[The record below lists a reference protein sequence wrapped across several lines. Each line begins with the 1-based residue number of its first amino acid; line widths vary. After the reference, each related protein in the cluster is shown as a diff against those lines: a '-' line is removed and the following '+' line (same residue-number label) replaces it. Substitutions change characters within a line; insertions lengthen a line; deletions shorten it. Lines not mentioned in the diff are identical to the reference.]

1 MHDIKNKINKAINDN
16 KDEIIAFVQELV
28 RTPSLANHESGVQ
41 QIIHNKLNSIG
52 LSSKIIPVIFSELEH
67 HPAFNDDGFSP
78 DSRINVTAV
87 WKGKNNAKSLIL
99 NGHVDVVPI
108 GPEKL
113 WDDDPFS
120 GNIIDGKIYGRGS
133 CDMKAGLSSGLFA
146 ISILKYLGFAPEGD
160 IIFQSVVGEESGGCG
175 TLTNIVKG
183 YNADAAIILEPTSL
197 KLSPIQSGALTFR
210 LKVSGKATHASMR
223 WDGISAIEKYSLIH
237 QSIINFEKERHD
249 SFDVEYYQS
258 KDRVAPINIGT
269 IEGGQWHSTVPE
281 SIIAEGRLGVF
292 PGESN
297 AKARQCFEDHINK
310 FAQSDNWLKDH
321 PPVIEWF
328 EGQFESGQTSLDH
341 PLIKELGKTYTNV
354 SNQDAIIEGVTYGSD
369 LRLFTN
375 HANIPSVLFGPGD
388 VRLAHAANEYI
399 PISEILISTEVI
411 ANMIVNWCGGNFE

>member
-16 KDEIIAFVQELV
+16 KDEIIAFVQKLV
-28 RTPSLANHESGVQ
+28 RTPSLANQESDVQ
-41 QIIHNKLNSIG
+41 HIIHEKLNSIG

-78 DSRINVTAV
+78 DSRINVTAL
-87 WKGKNNAKSLIL
+87 WQGNNKAKSLIL
-99 NGHVDVVPI
+99 NGHVDVVPT

-113 WDDDPFS
+113 WNDDPFS
-120 GNIIDGKIYGRGS
+120 GNIVDGKIYGRGS

-146 ISILKYLGFAPEGD
+146 IYILKNLGFSPDGD

-183 YNADAAIILEPTSL
+183 YHADAAIILEPTSL

-210 LKVSGKATHASMR
+210 LKVPGKATHASMR

-297 AKARQCFEDHINK
+297 EKAKESFERHINR
-310 FAQSDNWLKDH
+310 FSQSDNWLKDH

-328 EGQFESGQTSLDH
+328 EGQFESGQTSLNH
-341 PLIKELGKTYTNV
+341 PLIKELGDTYNNV

-388 VRLAHAANEYI
+388 VRLAHAANENI
-399 PISEILISTEVI
+399 LIDEILISTEVI
-411 ANMIVNWCGGNFE
+411 ANMIVNWCGGNIE

>member
-78 DSRINVTAV
+78 DSRINVTAL
-87 WKGKNNAKSLIL
+87 WQGNNSSKSLIL
-99 NGHVDVVPI
+99 NGHVDVVPT

-146 ISILKYLGFAPEGD
+146 ISILKYLGFAPDGD

-388 VRLAHAANEYI
+388 VRLAHAANENI

>member
-1 MHDIKNKINKAINDN
+1 MHDIKNKINKGINDN
-16 KDEIIAFVQELV
+16 KDEIIAFVQKLV
-28 RTPSLANHESGVQ
+28 RTPSLANQESDVQ
-41 QIIHNKLNSIG
+41 HIIHEKLNSIG
-52 LSSKIIPVIFSELEH
+52 LNSKIIPVIFSELEH

-78 DSRINVTAV
+78 DSRINVTAL
-87 WKGKNNAKSLIL
+87 WQGNNKAKSLIL
-99 NGHVDVVPI
+99 NGHVDVVPT

-113 WDDDPFS
+113 WNDDPFS
-120 GNIIDGKIYGRGS
+120 GNIVDGKIYGRGS

-146 ISILKYLGFAPEGD
+146 IYILKNLGFSPDGD

-175 TLTNIVKG
+175 TLTNIVRG
-183 YNADAAIILEPTSL
+183 YHADAAIILEPTSL

-210 LKVSGKATHASMR
+210 LKIPGKATHASMR

-237 QSIINFEKERHD
+237 QSIIDFEKERHD

-297 AKARQCFEDHINK
+297 EKAKESFERHINR
-310 FAQSDNWLKDH
+310 FSQSDNWLKDH

-341 PLIKELGKTYTNV
+341 PLIKELGDTYNNV

-388 VRLAHAANEYI
+388 VRLAHAANENI
-399 PISEILISTEVI
+399 LIDEILISTEVI
-411 ANMIVNWCGGNFE
+411 ANMIVNWCGGNIE

>member
-120 GNIIDGKIYGRGS
+120 GSIIDGKIYGRGS

-210 LKVSGKATHASMR
+210 LKVLGKATHASMR

>member
-16 KDEIIAFVQELV
+16 KDEIIAFVQECV

-146 ISILKYLGFAPEGD
+146 ISILKYLGFVPDGD

-388 VRLAHAANEYI
+388 VRLAHAANENI

>member
-16 KDEIIAFVQELV
+16 KDEIIAFVQKLV
-28 RTPSLANHESGVQ
+28 RTPSLANQESDVQ
-41 QIIHNKLNSIG
+41 HIIHEKLNSIG

-78 DSRINVTAV
+78 DSRINVTAL
-87 WKGKNNAKSLIL
+87 WQGNNKAKSLIL
-99 NGHVDVVPI
+99 NGHVDVVPT

-113 WDDDPFS
+113 WNDDPFS
-120 GNIIDGKIYGRGS
+120 GNIVDGKIYGRGS

-146 ISILKYLGFAPEGD
+146 IYILKNLGFSPDGD

-175 TLTNIVKG
+175 TLTNIVRG
-183 YNADAAIILEPTSL
+183 YHADAAIILEPTSL

-210 LKVSGKATHASMR
+210 LKVPGKATHASMR

-237 QSIINFEKERHD
+237 QSIIDFEKERHD

-297 AKARQCFEDHINK
+297 EKAKESFERHINR
-310 FAQSDNWLKDH
+310 FSQSDNWLKDH

-341 PLIKELGKTYTNV
+341 PLIKELGDTYNNV

-388 VRLAHAANEYI
+388 VRLAHAANENI
-399 PISEILISTEVI
+399 LIDEILISTEVI
-411 ANMIVNWCGGNFE
+411 ANMIVNWCGGNIE

>member
-28 RTPSLANHESGVQ
+28 RTPSLANQESNVQ
-41 QIIHNKLNSIG
+41 HIIHNKLNSIG
-52 LSSKIIPVIFSELEH
+52 LNSKIIPVIFSELKH

-146 ISILKYLGFAPEGD
+146 ISILKYLGFAPDGD

>member
-1 MHDIKNKINKAINDN
+1 MHDIKNKINKGINDN
-16 KDEIIAFVQELV
+16 KDEIIAFVQKLV
-28 RTPSLANHESGVQ
+28 RTPSLANQESDVQ
-41 QIIHNKLNSIG
+41 HIIHEKLNSIG

-78 DSRINVTAV
+78 DSRINVTAL
-87 WKGKNNAKSLIL
+87 WQGNNKAKSLIL
-99 NGHVDVVPI
+99 NGHVDVVPT

-113 WDDDPFS
+113 WNDDPFS
-120 GNIIDGKIYGRGS
+120 GNIVDGKIYGRGS

-146 ISILKYLGFAPEGD
+146 IYILKNLGFSPDGD

-183 YNADAAIILEPTSL
+183 YHADAAIILEPTSL

-210 LKVSGKATHASMR
+210 LKVQGKATHASMR

-237 QSIINFEKERHD
+237 QSIIDFEKERHD

-297 AKARQCFEDHINK
+297 EKAKESFERHINK
-310 FAQSDNWLKDH
+310 FSQSDNWLKDH

-328 EGQFESGQTSLDH
+328 EGQFESGQTSLNN
-341 PLIKELGKTYTNV
+341 PLIKELGDTYNNV

-388 VRLAHAANEYI
+388 VRLAHAANENI
-399 PISEILISTEVI
+399 LIDEILISTEVI
-411 ANMIVNWCGGNFE
+411 ANMIVNWCGGNIE

>member
-16 KDEIIAFVQELV
+16 KDEIIAFVQKLV
-28 RTPSLANHESGVQ
+28 RTPSLANQESDVQ
-41 QIIHNKLNSIG
+41 HIIHEKLNSIG

-78 DSRINVTAV
+78 DSRINVTAL
-87 WKGKNNAKSLIL
+87 WQGNNKAKSLIL
-99 NGHVDVVPI
+99 NGHVDVVPT

-113 WDDDPFS
+113 WNDDPFS
-120 GNIIDGKIYGRGS
+120 GNIVDGKIYGRGS

-146 ISILKYLGFAPEGD
+146 IYILKNLGFSPDGD

-183 YNADAAIILEPTSL
+183 YHADAAIILEPTSL

-210 LKVSGKATHASMR
+210 LKVPGKATHASMR

-297 AKARQCFEDHINK
+297 EKAKESFERHINR
-310 FAQSDNWLKDH
+310 FSQSDNWLKDH

-341 PLIKELGKTYTNV
+341 PLIKELGDTYNNV

-388 VRLAHAANEYI
+388 VRLAHAANENI
-399 PISEILISTEVI
+399 LIDEILISTEVI
-411 ANMIVNWCGGNFE
+411 ANMIVNWCGGNIE

>member
-78 DSRINVTAV
+78 DSRINVTAA

-146 ISILKYLGFAPEGD
+146 ISILKYLGFAPDGD

-321 PPVIEWF
+321 HPVIEWF

>member
-16 KDEIIAFVQELV
+16 KDEIIAFVQKLV
-28 RTPSLANHESGVQ
+28 RTPSLANQESDVQ
-41 QIIHNKLNSIG
+41 HIIHEKLNSIG

-78 DSRINVTAV
+78 DSRINVTAL
-87 WKGKNNAKSLIL
+87 WQGNNKAKSLIL
-99 NGHVDVVPI
+99 NGHVDVVPT

-113 WDDDPFS
+113 WNDDPFS
-120 GNIIDGKIYGRGS
+120 GNIVDGKIYGRGS

-146 ISILKYLGFAPEGD
+146 IYILKKLGFSPDGD

-183 YNADAAIILEPTSL
+183 YHADAAIILEPTSL

-210 LKVSGKATHASMR
+210 LKVPGKATHASMR

-237 QSIINFEKERHD
+237 QSIIDFEKERHD

-297 AKARQCFEDHINK
+297 EKAKESFERHINR
-310 FAQSDNWLKDH
+310 FSQSDNWLKDH

-328 EGQFESGQTSLDH
+328 EGQFESGQTSLNH
-341 PLIKELGKTYTNV
+341 PLIKELGDTYNNV

-388 VRLAHAANEYI
+388 VRLAHAANENI
-399 PISEILISTEVI
+399 LIDEILISTEVI
-411 ANMIVNWCGGNFE
+411 ANMIVNWCGGNIE

>member
-1 MHDIKNKINKAINDN
+1 MHDIKNKINKGINDN
-16 KDEIIAFVQELV
+16 KDEIIAFVQKLV
-28 RTPSLANHESGVQ
+28 RTPSLANQESDVQ
-41 QIIHNKLNSIG
+41 HIIHEKLNSIG

-78 DSRINVTAV
+78 DSRINVTAL
-87 WKGKNNAKSLIL
+87 WQGNNKAKSLIL
-99 NGHVDVVPI
+99 NGHVDVVPT

-113 WDDDPFS
+113 WNDDPFS
-120 GNIIDGKIYGRGS
+120 GNIVDGKIYGRGS

-146 ISILKYLGFAPEGD
+146 IYILKNLGFSPDGD

-183 YNADAAIILEPTSL
+183 YHADAAIILEPTSL

-210 LKVSGKATHASMR
+210 LKVQGKATHASMR

-237 QSIINFEKERHD
+237 QSIIDFEKERHD

-297 AKARQCFEDHINK
+297 EKAKESFERHINK
-310 FAQSDNWLKDH
+310 FSQSDNWLKDH

-341 PLIKELGKTYTNV
+341 PLIKELGDTYNNV

-388 VRLAHAANEYI
+388 VRLAHAANENI
-399 PISEILISTEVI
+399 LIDEILISTEVI
-411 ANMIVNWCGGNFE
+411 ANMIVNWCGGNIE

>member
-16 KDEIIAFVQELV
+16 KDEIIAFVQKLV
-28 RTPSLANHESGVQ
+28 RTPSLANQESDVQ
-41 QIIHNKLNSIG
+41 HIIHEKLNSIG
-52 LSSKIIPVIFSELEH
+52 LNSKIIPVIFSELEH

-78 DSRINVTAV
+78 DSRINVTAL
-87 WKGKNNAKSLIL
+87 WQGNNKAKSLIL
-99 NGHVDVVPI
+99 NGHVDVVPT

-113 WDDDPFS
+113 WNDDPFS
-120 GNIIDGKIYGRGS
+120 GNIVDGKIYGRGS

-146 ISILKYLGFAPEGD
+146 IYILKNLGFSPDGD

-175 TLTNIVKG
+175 TLTNIVRG
-183 YNADAAIILEPTSL
+183 YHADAAIILEPTSL

-210 LKVSGKATHASMR
+210 LKIPGKATHASMR

-237 QSIINFEKERHD
+237 QSIIDFEKERHD

-297 AKARQCFEDHINK
+297 EKAKESFERHINR
-310 FAQSDNWLKDH
+310 FSQSDNWLKDH

-341 PLIKELGKTYTNV
+341 PLIKELGDTYNNV

-388 VRLAHAANEYI
+388 VRLAHAANENI
-399 PISEILISTEVI
+399 LIDEILISTEVI
-411 ANMIVNWCGGNFE
+411 ANMIVNWCGGNIE

>member
-16 KDEIIAFVQELV
+16 KDEIIAFVQKLV
-28 RTPSLANHESGVQ
+28 RTPSLANQESDVQ
-41 QIIHNKLNSIG
+41 HIIHEKLNSIG
-52 LSSKIIPVIFSELEH
+52 LNSKIIPVIFSELEH
-67 HPAFNDDGFSP
+67 HPAFSDDGFSP
-78 DSRINVTAV
+78 DSRINVTAL
-87 WKGKNNAKSLIL
+87 WQGNNKAKSLIL
-99 NGHVDVVPI
+99 NGHVDVVPT

-120 GNIIDGKIYGRGS
+120 GNIVDGKIYGRGS

-146 ISILKYLGFAPEGD
+146 IYILKNLGFSPDGD

-183 YNADAAIILEPTSL
+183 YHADAAIILEPTSL

-210 LKVSGKATHASMR
+210 LKVPGKATHASMR

-237 QSIINFEKERHD
+237 HSIIDFEKERHD

-297 AKARQCFEDHINK
+297 EKAKESFERHINR
-310 FAQSDNWLKDH
+310 FSQSDNWLKDH

-328 EGQFESGQTSLDH
+328 EGQFESGQTSLNH
-341 PLIKELGKTYTNV
+341 PLIKELGDTYNNV

-388 VRLAHAANEYI
+388 VRLAHAANENI
-399 PISEILISTEVI
+399 LIDEILISTEVI
-411 ANMIVNWCGGNFE
+411 ANMIVNWCGGNIE

>member
-16 KDEIIAFVQELV
+16 KDEIIAFVQKLV
-28 RTPSLANHESGVQ
+28 RTPSLANQESDVQ
-41 QIIHNKLNSIG
+41 HIIHEKLNSIG
-52 LSSKIIPVIFSELEH
+52 LNSKIIPVIFSELEH

-78 DSRINVTAV
+78 DSRINVTAL
-87 WKGKNNAKSLIL
+87 WQGNNKAKSLIL
-99 NGHVDVVPI
+99 NGHVDVVPT

-113 WDDDPFS
+113 WNDDPFS
-120 GNIIDGKIYGRGS
+120 GNIVDGKIYGRGS

-146 ISILKYLGFAPEGD
+146 IYILKNLGFSPDGD

-183 YNADAAIILEPTSL
+183 YHADAAIILEPTSL

-210 LKVSGKATHASMR
+210 LKVPGKATHASMR

-237 QSIINFEKERHD
+237 QSVIDFEKERHD

-297 AKARQCFEDHINK
+297 EKAKESFERHINR
-310 FAQSDNWLKDH
+310 FSQSDNWLKDH

-328 EGQFESGQTSLDH
+328 EGQFESGQTSLNH
-341 PLIKELGKTYTNV
+341 PLIKELGDTYNNV

-388 VRLAHAANEYI
+388 VRLAHAANENI
-399 PISEILISTEVI
+399 LIDEILISTEVI
-411 ANMIVNWCGGNFE
+411 ANMIVNWCGGNIE

>member
-16 KDEIIAFVQELV
+16 KDEIIAFVQKLV
-28 RTPSLANHESGVQ
+28 RTPSLANQESDVQ
-41 QIIHNKLNSIG
+41 HIIHEKLNSIG
-52 LSSKIIPVIFSELEH
+52 LNSKIIPVIFSELEH

-78 DSRINVTAV
+78 DSRINVTAL
-87 WKGKNNAKSLIL
+87 WQGNNKAKSLIL
-99 NGHVDVVPI
+99 NGHVDVVPT

-113 WDDDPFS
+113 WNDDPFS
-120 GNIIDGKIYGRGS
+120 GNIVDGKIYGRGS

-146 ISILKYLGFAPEGD
+146 IYILKNLGFSPDGD

-183 YNADAAIILEPTSL
+183 YHADAAIILEPTSL

-210 LKVSGKATHASMR
+210 LKVPGKATHASMR

-237 QSIINFEKERHD
+237 QSIIDFEKERHD

-297 AKARQCFEDHINK
+297 EKAKESFERHINR
-310 FAQSDNWLKDH
+310 FSQSDNWLKDH

-341 PLIKELGKTYTNV
+341 PLIKELGDTYNNV

-388 VRLAHAANEYI
+388 VRLAHAANENI
-399 PISEILISTEVI
+399 LIDEILISTEVI
-411 ANMIVNWCGGNFE
+411 ANMIVNWCGGNIE

>member
-16 KDEIIAFVQELV
+16 KDEIIAFVQKLV
-28 RTPSLANHESGVQ
+28 RTPSLANQESDVQ
-41 QIIHNKLNSIG
+41 HIIHEKLNSIG
-52 LSSKIIPVIFSELEH
+52 LNSKIIPVIFSELEH

-78 DSRINVTAV
+78 DSRINVTAL
-87 WKGKNNAKSLIL
+87 WQGNNKAKSLIL
-99 NGHVDVVPI
+99 NGHVDVVPT

-113 WDDDPFS
+113 WNDDPFS
-120 GNIIDGKIYGRGS
+120 GNIVDGKIYGRGS

-146 ISILKYLGFAPEGD
+146 IYILKNLGFSPDGD

-175 TLTNIVKG
+175 TLTNIVRG
-183 YNADAAIILEPTSL
+183 YHADAAIILEPTSL

-210 LKVSGKATHASMR
+210 LKVPGKATHASMR

-237 QSIINFEKERHD
+237 QSVIDFEKERHD

-297 AKARQCFEDHINK
+297 EKAKESFERHINR
-310 FAQSDNWLKDH
+310 FSQSDNWLKDH

-341 PLIKELGKTYTNV
+341 PLIKELGDTYNNV

-388 VRLAHAANEYI
+388 VRLAHAANENI
-399 PISEILISTEVI
+399 LIDEILISTEVI
-411 ANMIVNWCGGNFE
+411 ANMIVNWCGGNIE

>member
-16 KDEIIAFVQELV
+16 KDEIIAFVQKLV
-28 RTPSLANHESGVQ
+28 RTPSLANQESDVQ
-41 QIIHNKLNSIG
+41 HIIHEKLNSIG
-52 LSSKIIPVIFSELEH
+52 LNSKIIPVIFSELEH

-78 DSRINVTAV
+78 DSRINVTAL
-87 WKGKNNAKSLIL
+87 WQGNNKAKSLIL
-99 NGHVDVVPI
+99 NGHVDVVPT

-113 WDDDPFS
+113 WNDDPFS
-120 GNIIDGKIYGRGS
+120 GNIVDGKIYGRGS

-146 ISILKYLGFAPEGD
+146 IYILKNLGFSPDGD

-183 YNADAAIILEPTSL
+183 YHADAAIILEPTSL

-210 LKVSGKATHASMR
+210 LKVPGKATHASMR

-237 QSIINFEKERHD
+237 QSIIDFEKERHD

-297 AKARQCFEDHINK
+297 EKAKKRFERHINK
-310 FAQSDNWLKDH
+310 FSQSDNWLKDH

-341 PLIKELGKTYTNV
+341 PLIKELGDTYNNV

-388 VRLAHAANEYI
+388 VRLAHAANENI
-399 PISEILISTEVI
+399 LIDEILISTEVI
-411 ANMIVNWCGGNFE
+411 ANMIVNWCGGNIE

>member
-1 MHDIKNKINKAINDN
+1 MHDIKNKINKGINDN
-16 KDEIIAFVQELV
+16 KDEIIAFVQKLV
-28 RTPSLANHESGVQ
+28 RTPSLANQESDVQ
-41 QIIHNKLNSIG
+41 HIIHEKLNSIG

-78 DSRINVTAV
+78 DSRINVTAL
-87 WKGKNNAKSLIL
+87 WQGNNKAKSLIL
-99 NGHVDVVPI
+99 NGHVDVVPT

-113 WDDDPFS
+113 WNDDPFS
-120 GNIIDGKIYGRGS
+120 GNIVDGKIYGRGS

-146 ISILKYLGFAPEGD
+146 IYILKNLGFSPDGD

-175 TLTNIVKG
+175 TLTNIVRG
-183 YNADAAIILEPTSL
+183 YHADAAIILEPTSL

-210 LKVSGKATHASMR
+210 LKIPGKATHASMR

-237 QSIINFEKERHD
+237 QSIIDFEKERHD

-297 AKARQCFEDHINK
+297 EKAKESFERHINR
-310 FAQSDNWLKDH
+310 FSQSDNWLKDH

-341 PLIKELGKTYTNV
+341 PLIKELGDTYNNV

-388 VRLAHAANEYI
+388 VRLAHAANENI
-399 PISEILISTEVI
+399 LIDEILISTEVI
-411 ANMIVNWCGGNFE
+411 ANMIVNWCGGNIE

>member
-28 RTPSLANHESGVQ
+28 RTPSLANQESDVQ
-41 QIIHNKLNSIG
+41 HIIHNKLNSIG
-52 LSSKIIPVIFSELEH
+52 LNSKIIPVIFSELEH

-78 DSRINVTAV
+78 DSRINVTAL
-87 WKGKNNAKSLIL
+87 WQGNNNAKSLIL
-99 NGHVDVVPI
+99 NGHVDVVPT

-146 ISILKYLGFAPEGD
+146 ISILKNLGFAPDGD

-183 YNADAAIILEPTSL
+183 YGADAAIILEPTSL

-210 LKVSGKATHASMR
+210 LKVPGKATHASMR

-269 IEGGQWHSTVPE
+269 IAGGQWHSTVPE

-297 AKARQCFEDHINK
+297 AKAKQSFEGHINK
-310 FAQSDNWLKDH
+310 FAESDNWLKDH

-328 EGQFESGQTSLDH
+328 EGQFESGQTPLDH
-341 PLIKELGKTYTNV
+341 PLIKELDKIYTNV

-388 VRLAHAANEYI
+388 VRLAHAANENI
-399 PISEILISTEVI
+399 LIDEILISTEVV